1 MSRSCSYAPG
11 VRVEIRDAEWRI
23 KCVDRATDGGELLT
37 CEGLSELVRGREATF
52 LSNIEPSIRILAP
65 EDTVL
70 VDDTSSG
77 YSASRLYLATLIRQA
92 PPIDEKIYLGQH
104 AALDVMAYQLEPA
117 RQALQQPRQRIL
129 IADSVGLGKTLEAGV
144 LVSELIARGK
154 GKRILVLAVKSMLS
168 QFQQEFWN
176 RFSIGLTRLDSQ
188 GLQRVRNRIPT
199 NHNPFHYFDRSII
212 SIDTLKQDID
222 YRHYLEQAYWDIIII
237 DEAHN
242 VAERS
247 SHSQR
252 ARLAKLLATRSD
264 TLIMLSATPHDGKP
278 ESFASLVNMLDPT
291 AIANPSDY
299 AKEDFRDKGLVI
311 RRFKEDIREQ
321 LTNSFPDRN
330 IATLKTAASL
340 QEEHAYQALL
350 DAEFQTLKGA
360 GAGQL
365 FRTTLTKALFSS
377 PAALHSTVSNR
388 QQRWS
393 IAADSDHPGAQ
404 VLPQNFFSQL
414 TPNWQHNCALRSDYA
429 RCQALVEIDVLVTQA
444 LSLTLDELLTIYR
457 VQFPV
462 MRQYEADTWYDQNGR
477 IVFTPSKCFVDV
489 GLPRTSRKA
498 DLNNGISYSIDSAER
513 SEQGITLGWNDIRD
527 LNPGDTAS
535 KTYIDTSATGPIE
548 RTTVYEAP
556 FFKPDREQDYA
567 TAWAFFEE
575 NNV

>member
-1 MSRSCSYAPG
+1 MSLSYAPG

-23 KCVDRATDGGELLT
+23 KCVDRTSDGGELLT

-52 LSNIEPSIRILAP
+52 LSKIEKSIRILAP
-65 EDTVL
+65 EDTLL
-70 VDDTSSG
+70 VDDTSSS

-92 PPIDEKIYLGQH
+92 PPVDEKIYLGQH

-129 IADSVGLGKTLEAGV
+129 IADSVGLGKTLEAGI

-247 SHSQR
+247 NHSQR

-321 LTNSFPDRN
+321 LSDSFPDRD
-330 IATLKTAASL
+330 IDTLKTAASL
-340 QEEHAYQALL
+340 PEEHAYQTLL
-350 DAEFQTLKGA
+350 DTEFQTLKRRWGRA
-360 GAGQL
+360 VISHHLNQGFVFQPSSFIKHRAQSRPAL
-365 FRTTLTKALFSS
+365 TKKLSQRQNRRTT
-377 PAALHSTVSNR
+377 
-388 QQRWS
+388 
-393 IAADSDHPGAQ
+393 
-404 VLPQNFFSQL
+404 
-414 TPNWQHNCALRSDYA
+414 
-429 RCQALVEIDVLVTQA
+429 
-444 LSLTLDELLTIYR
+444 
-457 VQFPV
+457 
-462 MRQYEADTWYDQNGR
+462 
-477 IVFTPSKCFVDV
+477 PSH
-489 GLPRTSRKA
+489 
-498 DLNNGISYSIDSAER
+498 
-513 SEQGITLGWNDIRD
+513 
-527 LNPGDTAS
+527 
-535 KTYIDTSATGPIE
+535 
-548 RTTVYEAP
+548 
-556 FFKPDREQDYA
+556 
-567 TAWAFFEE
+567 
-575 NNV
+575 